1 MAYRRTPAVV
11 TRLEDN
17 RSRILSAARDLVA
30 EGGWRHA
37 HVASVAQKA
46 GVATGTVYRYFP
58 SKAELFAE
66 VLANVS
72 RRERDVVAAIID
84 GEGTPAVRLQGAV
97 GAFAKRA
104 LQGHR
109 LAYAMIVEP
118 CEPGIDRARL
128 VWREALCEEFVRLV
142 EIGQRHGSFRSCDA
156 RIVGACVVGA
166 FMEALVGPL
175 APEDLGDDAV
185 VQALIREISDACLA
199 MVALPRPAGRLRRI
213 A

>member
-1 MAYRRTPAVV
+1 MVYRRTPAVV

-37 HVASVAQKA
+37 HIASVAQKA

-72 RRERDVVAAIID
+72 RRERDVVAAIVD
-84 GEGTPAVRLQGAV
+84 GEGTPIARLQGAV
-97 GAFAKRA
+97 EAFAKRA
-104 LQGHR
+104 LQGRR
-109 LAYAMIVEP
+109 LAYAMIAEP
-118 CEPGIDRARL
+118 CEPEIDRARL
-128 VWREALCEEFVRLV
+128 VWRGALCEEFVRLLD
-142 EIGQRHGSFRSCDA
+142 IGQQHGSFRICDA
-156 RIVGACVVGA
+156 RIVGACIVGA

-175 APEDLGDDAV
+175 APEDVGDDAV
-185 VQALIREISDACLA
+185 AHALIREISDACVA